1 MAGCLHVVATPIG
14 NLDDITRRAAKVL
27 SEVETIA
34 VEDTRRTAVL
44 LRHLGVREAKMLA
57 LHDHNEAQ
65 ATERLLPLLRSGA
78 DVALVADAGLPQ
90 IADPGFELVR
100 RCTAE
105 GIPVRPVPGAS
116 ALSTLL
122 SVCPLA
128 FDQVRFVGFLP
139 AKASARRRMLE
150 ELSRS
155 PSATLFFEAPHRIED
170 ALTDLAQCAPQR
182 RLFIGREMTKRH
194 EAYHCGDAAALLAEL
209 RSTDAL
215 RGEFSCLLESRRE
228 PPRNQDWD
236 AEDLLSALLK
246 ELPPSRA
253 ARVMAQAFG
262 GRKADYYHQAINAK
276 GQ

>member
-34 VEDTRRTAVL
+34 AEDTRRTAIL
-44 LRHLGVREAKMLA
+44 LRHLGVYEGKMLA

-128 FDQVRFVGFLP
+128 FHQVRLVAPESVAEPAPAEGLRIHLP
-139 AKASARRRMLE
+139 FEGGGRPDAHRRHWRLMGSDLRRRGQRHAHGPGRHPEHQMRHIE
-150 ELSRS
+150 AEGADGEQADGRGARPDPPPAPMPNFTPPIGCSFHRVS
-155 PSATLFFEAPHRIED
+155 TATFRRSATARNIS
-170 ALTDLAQCAPQR
+170 Q
-182 RLFIGREMTKRH
+182 
-194 EAYHCGDAAALLAEL
+194 AAARCCTGSAPLA
-209 RSTDAL
+209 T
-215 RGEFSCLLESRRE
+215 
-228 PPRNQDWD
+228 PRQ
-236 AEDLLSALLK
+236 
-246 ELPPSRA
+246 PS
-253 ARVMAQAFG
+253 G
-262 GRKADYYHQAINAK
+262 L
-276 GQ
+276 